1 METTINLAHAMP
13 QRSHKHQL
21 AFLVRK
27 YPFTVAIAHALFR
40 LTRPRFSVGAVGVVF
55 NDVDQVLLVEHIF
68 HPYSPWGLP
77 GGWVER
83 GENPRDA
90 VVRELREELELE
102 VEVGSVVTAELGFA
116 QHLDLAFLCRP
127 LNDVG
132 RLSSELTDYRW
143 TQLDAMPKLH
153 RFHGLAVAQAVEIR
167 GLRV

>member
-1 METTINLAHAMP
+1 METKADVSHTMPHHSRKHYLA
-13 QRSHKHQL
+13 L
-21 AFLVRK
+21 LVRK
-27 YPFTVAIAHALFR
+27 LPFTVAIAQALFR
-40 LTRPRFSVGAVGVVF
+40 RTRPRFSVGAVGVVF
-55 NDVDQVLLVEHIF
+55 NDANQVLLVEHVF

-102 VEVGSVVTAELGFA
+102 VEVGSVVSAELGFA

-127 LNDVG
+127 LNEVG
-132 RLSSELTDYRW
+132 RLCNELVGYRW
-143 TQLDAMPKLH
+143 TPLDEIPKLH
-153 RFHGLAVAQAVEIR
+153 RFHGLAVAQAIAIR

>member
-1 METTINLAHAMP
+1 MQTTIDLAMP
-13 QRSHKHQL
+13 QRRHKHQL
-21 AFLVRK
+21 ALFVRK
-27 YPFTVAIAHALFR
+27 FPFTVAIAQALFR

-55 NDVDQVLLVEHIF
+55 NDADQVLLVEHIF
-68 HPYSPWGLP
+68 HPYAPWGLP

-127 LNDVG
+127 LSDVG
-132 RLSSELTDYRW
+132 RLSNELADYCW

-153 RFHGLAVAQAVEIR
+153 RFHALAVAQAIEIR